1 MNDQLLL
8 DLGGNAS
15 EHRVHSTHLGSGSPK
30 VCLDIPRSKRMRYPS
45 EDLATR
51 IAHLN
56 ARLDKDLTEFFT
68 DHKVCRSFA
77 LIYADVERLCL
88 ASHSAQARLAKHVFD
103 KIDSEIA
110 SKIQPR
116 ISMCLSCD
124 MKESPVTAAEEFL
137 NICDDWIVL
146 LTSLSK
152 LFLYLDR
159 SYLLHHPKHP
169 SIKNHGIQSLLK
181 AINTKVDSQ
190 DAKQRKNDRLC
201 ALVASLLRETRSNR
215 SNLALYNLTKRLIST
230 LKRVDVGHILNANNS
245 FESIIVDE
253 YFASKKKWMLDEETY
268 VLNLLRSMN
277 DDSNLLLE
285 SGENPDVVRKIFK
298 DIRWN
303 FLLVDLNYRLAPA
316 LPILTTIENRPYFQ
330 ALKAL
335 CGTSMADYGS
345 DSMNILLLVW
355 RRYVEIRAKRVPLDS
370 EIITNILS
378 LWQDLNAICQQ
389 GVKSNLFAFEVRY
402 GLANAFKSKDFSGA
416 IVNSLSRFCDTAMKQ
431 TNKSNEIISDLKDK
445 MLIIF
450 KLISDKLAF
459 ISVYERDLS
468 KRILMSKNF
477 DSTAEEQI
485 VDAIESVLGE
495 TEVNIRLRVMLRDYV
510 ESKAS
515 YSHVKLPNAQETDF
529 SALVLE
535 KKIWPD
541 VPGFSEDVCLPQ
553 ALKSIL
559 KDFEVLFGSNEKRKV
574 LDWKSFMLHQI
585 TFTAHF
591 AAGPKELEVNL
602 SQAVVLMLFEES
614 DVMSITQ
621 ILESTKMGERLLRRV
636 LGTLSTSRYPILQ
649 MSGDLVSFNDSF
661 TDKSSKIKLVM
672 GKEKDTS
679 PADEPKAAVER
690 GRSSECRSTLV
701 RIMKSEGTL
710 IYTELLGK
718 AIEALTPRGV
728 PNVQDL
734 KTEIEYLISM
744 DYLARDADGK
754 NLTYIP

>member
-1 MNDQLLL
+1 
-8 DLGGNAS
+8 
-15 EHRVHSTHLGSGSPK
+15 
-30 VCLDIPRSKRMRYPS
+30 
-45 EDLATR
+45 
-51 IAHLN
+51 
-56 ARLDKDLTEFFT
+56 
-68 DHKVCRSFA
+68 
-77 LIYADVERLCL
+77 
-88 ASHSAQARLAKHVFD
+88 
-103 KIDSEIA
+103 
-110 SKIQPR
+110 
-116 ISMCLSCD
+116 
-124 MKESPVTAAEEFL
+124 
-137 NICDDWIVL
+137 
-146 LTSLSK
+146 
-152 LFLYLDR
+152 
-159 SYLLHHPKHP
+159 
-169 SIKNHGIQSLLK
+169 
-181 AINTKVDSQ
+181 
-190 DAKQRKNDRLC
+190 
-201 ALVASLLRETRSNR
+201 
-215 SNLALYNLTKRLIST
+215 
-230 LKRVDVGHILNANNS
+230 
-245 FESIIVDE
+245 
-253 YFASKKKWMLDEETY
+253 
-268 VLNLLRSMN
+268 
-277 DDSNLLLE
+277 
-285 SGENPDVVRKIFK
+285 
-298 DIRWN
+298 
-303 FLLVDLNYRLAPA
+303 
-316 LPILTTIENRPYFQ
+316 
-330 ALKAL
+330 
-335 CGTSMADYGS
+335 
-345 DSMNILLLVW
+345 
-355 RRYVEIRAKRVPLDS
+355 
-370 EIITNILS
+370 
-378 LWQDLNAICQQ
+378 
-389 GVKSNLFAFEVRY
+389 
-402 GLANAFKSKDFSGA
+402 
-416 IVNSLSRFCDTAMKQ
+416 KQ

-495 TEVNIRLRVMLRDYV
+495 TEVNLRLRVMLRDYV
-510 ESKAS
+510 ESKTS
-515 YSHVKLPNAQETDF
+515 YSHVKLPNASETDF

-535 KKIWPD
+535 KKVWPD

-614 DVMSITQ
+614 DTMSITQ